1 MQLSDVLSKHPS
13 QEYRQVDGFLQN
25 KRGTPGQNANVST
38 GRIALNF
45 FCKSCSDL
53 RTFYSNPH
61 LSCIFVDK
69 HLISIDCVLTC
80 GCGTSLP
87 VWFLVES
94 RNDMT
99 GPAPEVRII
108 KKNAKLSVNIK
119 NVSRYGEYSM
129 LLDKAELAYQEG
141 LGAGAIVYL
150 RKAFEKATVQAAD
163 AMRIKYSRHE
173 NGNPK
178 NFKDLLIKVDKQC
191 SIIPTE
197 FSANGYKLFQELS
210 NIIHGEYDEKLSLSK
225 FEPLHR
231 LVTGIL
237 DNVRNHKELLAA
249 MAALGWRDGNRNNT

>member
-13 QEYRQVDGFLQN
+13 KEYRQVDGFLQN
-25 KRGTPGQNANVST
+25 KRGAPGQNANVST

-45 FCKSCSDL
+45 FCKNCGDL
-53 RTFYSNPH
+53 RTFYSKPH

-69 HLISIDCVLTC
+69 RLISIDCVLTC
-80 GCGTSLP
+80 GCGASLP
-87 VWFLVES
+87 VWFLIES
-94 RNDMT
+94 SNDMT

-108 KKNAKLSVNIK
+108 KKNARLLGNVK
-119 NVSRYGEYSM
+119 NTSQYGEYSM

-163 AMRIKYSRHE
+163 AMQIKYSRHE

-210 NIIHGEYDEKLSLSK
+210 NIVHSEYDENLSLSK

-249 MAALGWRDGNRNNT
+249 MAALGWKDGI